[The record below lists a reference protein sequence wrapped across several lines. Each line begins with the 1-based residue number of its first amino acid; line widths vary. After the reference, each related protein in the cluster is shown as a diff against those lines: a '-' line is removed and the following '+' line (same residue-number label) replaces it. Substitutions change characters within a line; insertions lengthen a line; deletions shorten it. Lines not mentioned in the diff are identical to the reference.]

1 MKVLFISDE
10 NDPGEWRQVLTN
22 LMPELELCVWPE
34 LIEHAEFEIALV
46 WKPPTG
52 VLKQFPKLKLIQC
65 LGMGVDALFADP
77 QLPANATIAR
87 LIDDNLIEQMSEYI
101 CWAVLHH
108 HRLMDTYAA
117 YQAASHWQPLPPPDT
132 AKRRIG
138 VLGLGTIGH
147 DVAHKLQVLGFPV
160 HGWSRTAKQ
169 SDIGRLK
176 CFAGENELSAF
187 LQISDVL
194 ICLLPLTPQTQ
205 GIINADLVGQLP
217 QGAYLINVARGGHV
231 VDADLLVA
239 LDNGHLAG
247 ATLDVVN
254 QEPLPAEHPYWAH
267 PKIHLTPH
275 IAGLTTAASAAPQ
288 IVDNIRRVVAG
299 ETIRNQVDPRRQY

>member
-1 MKVLFISDE
+1 MKVLFISEE
-10 NDPGEWRQVLTN
+10 NDPGEWQQVLTD
-22 LMPELELCVWPE
+22 LMPELELCVWPDVDE
-34 LIEHAEFEIALV
+34 QTDFEVALA
-46 WKPPTG
+46 WKPPVG
-52 VLKQFPKLKLIQC
+52 ILKQFPKLKLIQC

-77 QLPANATIAR
+77 ELPANAAIAR

-108 HRLMDTYAA
+108 HRLMDSYAT
-117 YQAASHWQPLPPPDT
+117 YQAERRWQPLPPPDT

-138 VLGLGTIGH
+138 ILGYGAIGH
-147 DVAHKLQVLGFPV
+147 DVAHKLQVFGFPV

-169 SDIGRLK
+169 SDSVR
-176 CFAGENELSAF
+176 CFAGEAELNAF
-187 LQISDVL
+187 LQVTDML

-205 GIINADLVGQLP
+205 GIINADLLAQLP

-231 VDADLLVA
+231 VDADLLAA
-239 LDNGHLAG
+239 LDNGHLSG

-254 QEPLPAEHPYWAH
+254 QEPLPAEHPYWTHA
-267 PKIHLTPH
+267 KVHLTPH

-288 IVDNIRRVVAG
+288 IVDNIRRALTG
-299 ETIRNQVDPRRQY
+299 QAINNQVDPARQY